1 MLDGKEAVNGWIYE
15 EEEEEEEEE
24 DKATMAATRELGV
37 GGRAWPCGEVVE
49 CGRGE
54 TLSFFIDRL
63 FVKK

>member
-1 MLDGKEAVNGWIYE
+1 MLDGKEAVNGWIY
-15 EEEEEEEEE
+15 EEEEE